1 MTEQKLSKLNL
12 FIQKLKNKGIIE
24 KYNYDYSKV
33 SYINNATKVIV
44 ICPIHGDFEITP
56 GYHLQGGYCKMCAKE
71 NVANYWTP
79 ERRKQQSERIKSD
92 EVLAKRRKTNK
103 DKYGSDSWVGSDN
116 ARIMKENDE
125 GPWSKKSR
133 AKAMNTNIEKYGSK
147 TWAESDTGKEK
158 LVEILGSDNMRK
170 KMSDGIK
177 SDTARAKYIATSLKN
192 HGAKHWTQSTE
203 GKEYLKYIFNT
214 PEERQLRSE
223 RMLSSDVKRKYNETS
238 MERYGV
244 PYYWQSDEA
253 RARLKQILSAD
264 EVVAK
269 TKATNMIRYGSEL
282 WQTSDVGKLVL
293 KEKANSDEVRSKY
306 KATCNRLYSSDNWST
321 SDVGLAVLR
330 SKEHIDKIV
339 NTKKSNGTMN
349 TSKPEQLLGKMLVN
363 YFGQDDVMTQHRLDK
378 RYPFNCDFY
387 IKSLD
392 LFIELNATWLHGGKW
407 FDPESDEDLTKV
419 DYLKSKHTP
428 LYDRYVDIW
437 TGSDVTKR
445 NMARAN
451 NLNYVVLWDCNLNDA
466 KRWISDGCPIRH
478 DWK

>member
-1 MTEQKLSKLNL
+1 MTKQQLSKFDL
-12 FIQKLKNKGIIE
+12 FIQKLKKKGIIE

-92 EVLAKRRKTNK
+92 EILAKRRKTNK
-103 DKYGSDSWVGSDN
+103 DKYGSDSWAGSDN
-116 ARIMKENDE
+116 ARILKENGE

-177 SDTARAKYIATSLKN
+177 SDMARAKYIATSLKN

-203 GKEYLKYIFNT
+203 GKEYLKHIFNT

-223 RMLSSDVKRKYNETS
+223 RMLSADVKRKYNETS

-282 WQTSDVGKLVL
+282 WQTSDDAKRVFH
-293 KEKANSDEVRSKY
+293 SDEYMAKRKSTCLIRYGSEHWASSSTGRS
-306 KATCNRLYSSDNWST
+306 CL
-321 SDVGLAVLR
+321 G
-330 SKEHIDKIV
+330 SKDTIMKIH
-339 NTKKSNGTMN
+339 NTKKMNGTMN
-349 TSKPEQLLGKMLVN
+349 TSKPEQLLGEMLAN
-363 YFGQDDVMTQHRLDK
+363 HFDQDDVLTQHRLDE

-407 FDPESDEDLTKV
+407 FDPESDADLTKV
-419 DYLKSKHTP
+419 EYLKSKHTP

-437 TGSDVTKR
+437 TESDVNKR
-445 NMARAN
+445 TTARAN
-451 NLNYVVLWDCNLNDA
+451 NLNYVVLWDCNLDDA
-466 KRWISDGCPIRH
+466 KCWISDGCPIRH

>member
-12 FIQKLKNKGIIE
+12 FIQKLKDKGIIE

-33 SYINNATKVIV
+33 DYINNATKVIV
-44 ICPIHGDFEITP
+44 ICSIHGDFEITP
-56 GYHLQGGYCKMCAKE
+56 GYHLQGGYCKICAKE

-92 EVLAKRRKTNK
+92 EVLAKRRKTNN
-103 DKYGSDSWVGSDN
+103 DKYGSESWAGSDN
-116 ARIMKENDE
+116 ARMLKENNE

-147 TWAESDTGKEK
+147 TWAESDIGKEK
-158 LVEILGSDNMRK
+158 LVEILGSDDVRK

-177 SDTARAKYIATSLKN
+177 SDDARAKYRATSLKN
-192 HGAKHWTQSTE
+192 HGANHWTQSTE
-203 GKEYLKYIFNT
+203 GKEYLNHIFNT

-223 RMLSSDVKRKYNETS
+223 RMLSADVQRKYKETS
-238 MERYGV
+238 MKRYGV
-244 PYYWQSDEA
+244 PYYWQSAEA
-253 RARLKQILSAD
+253 RVRLKQLLSAD

-269 TKATNMIRYGSEL
+269 TKATNMIRYGSQL
-282 WQTSDVGKLVL
+282 WQTSNDAKRVFYSEEYMNKRKSTCLIRYGS
-293 KEKANSDEVRSKY
+293 EHWASSSIGRSCLGSEE
-306 KATCNRLYSSDNWST
+306 T
-321 SDVGLAVLR
+321 
-330 SKEHIDKIV
+330 IMKIQ
-339 NTKKSNGTMN
+339 NTKKMNGTMN

-445 NMARAN
+445 TMARAN